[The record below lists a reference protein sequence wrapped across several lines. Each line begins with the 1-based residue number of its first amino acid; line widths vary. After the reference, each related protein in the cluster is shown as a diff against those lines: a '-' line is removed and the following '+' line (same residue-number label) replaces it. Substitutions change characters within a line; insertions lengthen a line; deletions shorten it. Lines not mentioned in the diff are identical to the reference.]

1 MSLDVSMGMSSMFL
15 STSISIN
22 QSLHD
27 SDGLVSTGKLAWLSE
42 GQQCWSFNDQ
52 KVTNMSSSYYHVAMA
67 LCVCLALQA
76 QPTKTYESA

>member
-42 GQQCWSFNDQ
+42 GQQCWSFND
-52 KVTNMSSSYYHVAMA
+52 
-67 LCVCLALQA
+67 
-76 QPTKTYESA
+76 